1 MKKRRADRRT
11 LRPRV
16 LLSAVITFVL
26 LAAEAFAVVHP
37 LDLAAHA
44 TDEPCAICVSVASF
58 GSANVA
64 PAADFAIVRSKLIL
78 PTDASTRAGV
88 EVPSYYLARAPPHA
102 S

>member
-1 MKKRRADRRT
+1 
-11 LRPRV
+11 V
-16 LLSAVITFVL
+16 SVVITFVL

-44 TDEPCAICVSVASF
+44 TDGPCAICVSVASF

-64 PAADFAIVRSKLIL
+64 PATDIAIVHAGFAAPL
-78 PTDASTRAGV
+78 DAETHTGV
-88 EVPSYYLARAPPHA
+88 DAPSYYLARAPPQA

>member
-1 MKKRRADRRT
+1 
-11 LRPRV
+11 V
-16 LLSAVITFVL
+16 LLSAVITCVL

-44 TDEPCAICVSVASF
+44 TGEPCAICVSVASL

-64 PAADFAIVRSKLIL
+64 PATNIAIVRAASFL
-78 PTDASTRAGV
+78 PLADAAHAGIHA
-88 EVPSYYLARAPPHA
+88 PSYYLARAPPLA

>member
-1 MKKRRADRRT
+1 LTSSA
-11 LRPRV
+11 
-16 LLSAVITFVL
+16 LLSAVVTCVL

-58 GSANVA
+58 GGANVA
-64 PAADFAIVRSKLIL
+64 SSADIAIVHSGSIVPLD
-78 PTDASTRAGV
+78 PATHAAVDA
-88 EVPSYYLARAPPHA
+88 PSSYLARAPPQA